1 MNGGYDGA
9 PPRKK
14 TSPWVIVGIGCAA
27 IVVIGLGAITTVGFL
42 GYRWAKKMEA
52 EIKDPTTRAAKVQQV
67 LGAERL
73 PDGYHPMVSVS
84 FPFVMDMAIL
94 SDRPPDTKGQ
104 PGKIEQRAFMYF
116 QMLNPQFSEQDMRP
130 YFEGKTNDPSALERS
145 GIKLRI
151 RSDEVLRRGV
161 FPSKGYEVM
170 YLAQRGEVAVS
181 EAESEGINT
190 LMLVDCPQDTRMRMA
205 IWVAPDPDPE
215 AKADSPALVGT
226 PADEG
231 AVRAFMEHF
240 SLCPR

>member
-1 MNGGYDGA
+1 MNGGYGA
-9 PPRKK
+9 PPRRQ
-14 TSPWVIVGIGCAA
+14 TSVWVYIAMGCGAL
-27 IVVIGLGAITTVGFL
+27 VVIAVGSIAALGFM

-52 EIKDPTTRAAKVQQV
+52 DLKDPATRAAKVNEV
-67 LGAERL
+67 LGADRL

-84 FPFVMDMAIL
+84 VPFVMDMAIL
-94 SDRPPDTKGQ
+94 SDHPPDAQGQ
-104 PGKIEQRAFMYF
+104 PGKIRQRAFMYF
-116 QMLNPQFSEQDMRP
+116 QMLNPQYSEQQMRP
-130 YFEGKTNDPSALERS
+130 YFEGKTSDPSALERS

-161 FPSKGYEVM
+161 FTSKGYEVM

-181 EAESEGINT
+181 QAESEGINT

-240 SLCPR
+240 RLCPR